1 MSRLPLVTFFVLLL
15 FVLPVR
21 ADGWNE
27 LTEKERAWLKQ
38 HPVIRLGVDPQWP
51 PFEYLDEGE
60 YKGLAADYIRLISAR
75 LGVEMVTI
83 PNLTWSEVLQAAKS
97 RDVDLLPAA
106 MPTDNRRQYL
116 EFTSTYLNFP
126 MVIISQRD
134 RRAVGG
140 LSALRGSSVGVVN
153 QYVSHELLIKNHPE
167 LDLVAT
173 TTLAQGLEKLALG
186 QIDYFVGNLASATY
200 MIRELGLTNLQVA
213 AHTPYSFQLGM
224 AVRKDWPELVSILN
238 KSLMTIS
245 DRQHRSVQSSW
256 FTLPTAVEESLLALV
271 TAVLAVVVVCVL
283 MIIFSLVWVGRLRIE
298 VSQRKQAEVALRQ
311 NEAKLLDSQRIA
323 RIGSWQWCP
332 ATRVAN
338 WSDEVFR
345 ILGIS
350 SGESEFTFDNFLER
364 VPRDDRTDVRIAIE
378 RALDLGSRIC
388 LEHRIMLDSGELRYV
403 ELQGRLQPEIGRL
416 DGTIQD
422 ITERKRIEL
431 FFRGLSEDVVGLSG
445 EKYFKAMVSFLCRS
459 FGCSY
464 AIIGKLLSDTAGEV
478 RTLAV
483 YAKGEYLDN
492 FNYQLA
498 NTPCENVAQNRTCV
512 YPQGI
517 QQLFPSD
524 QMLVEMGVDSYAG
537 VPLHDTTG
545 QCLGL
550 VVLLDDK
557 PLKRIESVGSLLQIT
572 STHISAEL
580 QRQILVS
587 QLQTTASVFEN
598 TREGILI
605 TDADRCVVKVNRGFT
620 EITGFSESEVIGLKP
635 DELFCASHH
644 DGHFIEQLWWQ
655 VNQTGAWQGEV
666 WNRNQQGVVFP
677 CLQSIAQVT
686 DEEGQVQQYIS
697 VFTDITEQKRSEER
711 IQYLAHYDVLTGLP
725 NRILFNDR
733 LKHAIERATRQET
746 MLGVLFIDLDRFK
759 YVNDT
764 LGHDQGDSLLKLVA
778 TRLNAC
784 VRQVDTVARLG
795 GDEFTILLEDIERPD
810 MLASIADKIQLS
822 LNQPIDLGGHQ
833 AAVGCSIGLSVFPE
847 DGCSSDQMLKHADTA
862 MYSAK
867 QSGRNTYAFYSPEL
881 SQSSH
886 EHFRLEQ
893 ELRKAIEQQHLVLQ
907 YQPLIETDNHRV
919 VIVEALVRWQ
929 RPDGELVPPD
939 KFIPLAEETGLMV
952 PMGEWILN
960 SACAQARRWNK
971 QGLDIKVAV
980 NISGIQIMRRDFVGQ
995 VERALTASG
1004 LSPSLLELEVKESY
1018 VMNTSDGGVIEALT
1032 KLRELGVTI
1041 SIDDFGVGYSSL
1053 SYLKQLPVDVL
1064 KIDRSFI
1071 SDIPEDQDYEK
1082 IASAIIAMAKNL
1094 GLKVVAEGVETD
1106 QQMHFLQARGC
1117 DLAQGDFIARPM
1129 LPSEAEAFLIQKRS
1143 QATYA
1148 VS

>member
-1 MSRLPLVTFFVLLL
+1 MSRQPLVTFFVMLL
-15 FVLPVR
+15 FTLPVW

-27 LTEKERAWLKQ
+27 LTDEERAWLKQ

-51 PFEYLDEGE
+51 PFEYLDDGE
-60 YKGLAADYIRLISAR
+60 YKGLAADYISLISER
-75 LGVEMVTI
+75 LGVKMVVT
-83 PNLTWSEVLQAAKS
+83 PNLTWPEVLKAARS

-106 MPTDNRRQYL
+106 MPTGARRQYL

-126 MVIISQRD
+126 MVIISQRK
-134 RRAVGG
+134 RGAVGG

-153 QYVSHELLIKNHPE
+153 QYVSHELLKKNHPE
-167 LDLVAT
+167 LYLVPT

-186 QIDYFVGNLASATY
+186 EIDYFVGNLASATY
-200 MIRELGLTNLQVA
+200 MIRKLGLTNLQVA

-245 DRQHRSVQSSW
+245 DRQHRAVQSSW
-256 FTLPTAVEESLLALV
+256 FTLPTAVEERFL
-271 TAVLAVVVVCVL
+271 TFITIVLAVVAACVL
-283 MIIFSLVWVGRLRIE
+283 MIIFSVVWIGRLRVE
-298 VSQRKQAEVALRQ
+298 VSQRKKAEQALRQ
-311 NEAKLLDSQRIA
+311 NETKLLDSQRIA

-332 ATRVAN
+332 DTHEAH

-350 SGESEFTFDNFLER
+350 KGESEFTFDNFLER

-378 RALDLGSRIC
+378 QALDLGNRMC
-388 LEHRIMLDSGELRYV
+388 LEHRIMMDSGELRHV
-403 ELQGRLQPEIGRL
+403 ELQGRLQSEIGRL

-431 FFRGLSEDVVGLSG
+431 FFRGLSEDVAGLSG
-445 EKYFKAMVSFLCRS
+445 EKYFEAMVAFLCRS

-464 AIIGKLLSDTAGEV
+464 AIIGKLLSDSTGEV

-483 YAKGEYLDN
+483 HANGKHLDN
-492 FNYQLA
+492 FNYLLE
-498 NTPCENVAQNRTCV
+498 NTPCENVIQNRACV
-512 YPQGI
+512 YPQDV
-517 QQLFPSD
+517 QQLFPND
-524 QMLVEMGVDSYAG
+524 QMLVEMGVESYAG
-537 VPLHDTTG
+537 VPLHDTAG
-545 QCLGL
+545 QCVGV

-557 PLKRIESVGSLLQIT
+557 PLKGIENVGSLLQIT
-572 STHISAEL
+572 STHVSAEL
-580 QRQILVS
+580 QRQILVN
-587 QLQTTASVFEN
+587 QLQMTASVFEN

-605 TDADRCVVKVNRGFT
+605 ANAERRVVKVNRGFT
-620 EITGFSESEVIGLKP
+620 EITGFTESEVIGLKP
-635 DELFCASHH
+635 DELFCTSHH
-644 DGHFIEQLWWQ
+644 DDRFIEQLWWQ
-655 VNQTGAWQGEV
+655 VNQAGSWQGEV
-666 WNRNQQGVVFP
+666 WNRSQQGVVFP
-677 CLQSIAQVT
+677 CLQSIEQVT
-686 DEEGQVQQYIS
+686 DEEGVVQQYIS

-733 LKHAIERATRQET
+733 LKHAIERATRQES

-764 LGHDQGDSLLKLVA
+764 LGHDQGDNLLKLVA

-784 VRQVDTVARLG
+784 VRQADTVARLG

-810 MLASIADKIQLS
+810 MLASIADKIQHS
-822 LNQPIDLGGHQ
+822 LNQPIDLSGHQ
-833 AAVGCSIGLSVFPE
+833 AVVGCSIGLSVFPE
-847 DGCSSDQMLKHADTA
+847 DGCSSDLLLKHADTA

-867 QSGRNTYAFYSPEL
+867 ESGRNTYAFYSPEL

-893 ELRKAIEQQHLVLQ
+893 ELRKAIEQQQLILH
-907 YQPLIETDNHRV
+907 YQPLIDTDSDKV
-919 VIVEALVRWQ
+919 VTVEALVRWQ
-929 RPDGELVPPD
+929 RPDGELVSPG
-939 KFIPLAEETGLMV
+939 KFIPLAEETGLIV
-952 PMGEWILN
+952 QMGEWILN

-971 QGLDIKVAV
+971 QGLDVKVAV
-980 NISGIQIMRRDFVGQ
+980 NISGIQIMRRDFVDQ
-995 VERALTASG
+995 VERMLTASG
-1004 LSPSLLELEVKESY
+1004 LSPALLELEVTESY

-1032 KLRELGVTI
+1032 KLRELGVSI
-1041 SIDDFGVGYSSL
+1041 SIDDFGTGYSSL

-1071 SDIPEDQDYEK
+1071 SDIPQDQDDEK

-1106 QQMHFLQARGC
+1106 QQMQFLQARGC
-1117 DLAQGDFIARPM
+1117 DLAQGYYIARPM
-1129 LPSEAEAFLIQKRS
+1129 PPEEAEAFLARKRS
-1143 QATYA
+1143 QAYA
-1148 VS
+1148 IS